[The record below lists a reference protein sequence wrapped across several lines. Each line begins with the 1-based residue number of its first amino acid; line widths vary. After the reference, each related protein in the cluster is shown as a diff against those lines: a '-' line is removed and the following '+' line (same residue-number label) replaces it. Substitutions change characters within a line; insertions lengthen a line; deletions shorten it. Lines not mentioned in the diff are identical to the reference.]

1 VAPPAGSTTSLWGP
15 FDPVGA
21 VDVPEWWDGKIE
33 KPSDSDDGRCLA
45 SLVYVLILLALVAV
59 IL

>member
-1 VAPPAGSTTSLWGP
+1 
-15 FDPVGA
+15 
-21 VDVPEWWDGKIE
+21 VPEWWDGKIE
-33 KPSDSDDGRCLA
+33 KPSDSDDASGCLA